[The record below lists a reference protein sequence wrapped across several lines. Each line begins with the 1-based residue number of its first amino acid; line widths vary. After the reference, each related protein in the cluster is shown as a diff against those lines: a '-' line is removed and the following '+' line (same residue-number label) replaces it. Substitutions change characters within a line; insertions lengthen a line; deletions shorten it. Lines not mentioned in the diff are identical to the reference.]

1 MKTSK
6 IVRILS
12 LCDKLNFLDTDEAL
26 QTKQDTKAYFYA
38 NPKPKYIL
46 YGHQSAVTAVVLT
59 TDEDVCISGS
69 FGMVVIHN
77 LQNGDFIRHVQ
88 IQNEENELV
97 SVDKILFD
105 CVTGNWLVY
114 SQSGSALLLYS
125 FNGRR
130 IKIVQTF
137 DEIVDLSLT
146 TDGQFLIH
154 GTNCFRNQ
162 THNIV
167 TRDFLTYAFL

>member
-1 MKTSK
+1 
-6 IVRILS
+6 
-12 LCDKLNFLDTDEAL
+12 
-26 QTKQDTKAYFYA
+26 
-38 NPKPKYIL
+38 
-46 YGHQSAVTAVVLT
+46 
-59 TDEDVCISGS
+59 
-69 FGMVVIHN
+69 MVVIHN

-88 IQNEENELV
+88 IQNEENELL
-97 SVDKILFD
+97 SVDKIIFD

-130 IKIVQTF
+130 IQCKEAF
-137 DEIVDLSLT
+137 DEMVDLSLT
-146 TDGQFLIH
+146 ADGQFLIH

-167 TRDFLTYAFL
+167 TRDFLTYAFHRIIFIRFL